1 MLNTKGNGRLDA
13 VSNALSEYF
22 NHNCDICCYEEHT
35 LNNKGSES
43 SAIAYVGIVSDDG
56 KEYYGAG
63 VDHDI
68 IRASIRMLLS
78 QL

>member
-1 MLNTKGNGRLDA
+1 MLFR
-13 VSNALSEYF
+13 S
-22 NHNCDICCYEEHT
+22 
-35 LNNKGSES
+35 GSES

-68 IRASIRMLLS
+68 IRASIDALESAMNRSLEKAE
-78 QL
+78 